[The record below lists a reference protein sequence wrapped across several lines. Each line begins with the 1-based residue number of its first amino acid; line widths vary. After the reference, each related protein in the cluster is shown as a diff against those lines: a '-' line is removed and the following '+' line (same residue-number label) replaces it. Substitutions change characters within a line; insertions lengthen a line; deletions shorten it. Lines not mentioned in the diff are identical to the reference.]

1 MTMRKIIIFVLFII
15 AMSWIGC
22 RDKCTDCEENTR
34 TIALYIKA
42 NGTAKDSISGIEGNI
57 YNVITGTR
65 TVFKTEKIDS
75 VYSSSVEIYESI
87 RPAKLEL
94 DIFLKGDTKQV
105 TIDLTGKLDFS
116 ESRVQ
121 VMAVEITFGFLGME
135 VHFGDYVPKQ
145 EIEDDLEIKTED

>member
-1 MTMRKIIIFVLFII
+1 MFSLFIAI
-15 AMSWIGC
+15 WYGC
-22 RDKCTDCEENTR
+22 RNECTNCEENTR

-75 VYSSSVEIYESI
+75 VYSSNVEIYESI
-87 RPAKLEL
+87 HPAKLEL
-94 DIFLKGDTKQV
+94 DIFFKSDTKQV

-116 ESRVQ
+116 ESRIQ
-121 VMAVEITFGFLGME
+121 VIPVDVSFGLLGLEIH
-135 VHFGDYVPKQ
+135 VIDYQPDH
-145 EIEDDLEIKTED
+145 EIELESFKN

>member
-1 MTMRKIIIFVLFII
+1 MRKIIMFSLFIAI
-15 AMSWIGC
+15 WYGC
-22 RDKCTDCEENTR
+22 RNECTNCEENTR

-75 VYSSSVEIYESI
+75 VYSSNVEIYESI
-87 RPAKLEL
+87 HPAKLEL
-94 DIFLKGDTKQV
+94 DIFFKSDTKQV

-116 ESRVQ
+116 ESRIQ
-121 VMAVEITFGFLGME
+121 VIPVDVSFGLLGLEIHVT
-135 VHFGDYVPKQ
+135 DYQPDH
-145 EIEDDLEIKTED
+145 EIELESFKN